1 MNLSNILL
9 VTKTFTL
16 RVLGYKNKKR
26 KWVTKTYR
34 ESGLQKH
41 TEIKKITQL
50 QKHLRFA
57 SSVTKTKKENGLQ
70 KHTERVGYK
79 NTQR

>member
-41 TEIKKITQL
+41 TEIKKITRL
-50 QKHLRFA
+50 QKELQKLKGVAPFQ
-57 SSVTKTKKENGLQ
+57 GLQ
-70 KHTERVGYK
+70 KPIGR
-79 NTQR
+79 